1 MICEHKRES
10 RSAPASTPL
19 PSLGTCLES
28 SWLWLC
34 AGFPPFA
41 APVLGVSGLTL
52 GRQSV
57 EPLLTSVECLPPH
70 SFTHDSLQQPLLR
83 LWLSLFP
90 LYLFLPSATARFSIV
105 FAAILLPAAP
115 LTAASPCPSSA
126 NHCLILPLSLS
137 GEGSPKGTYEIGKV
151 ITLS

>member
-19 PSLGTCLES
+19 PLPSLGTCLES
-28 SWLWLC
+28 SWLC
-34 AGFPPFA
+34 AGFPCMAPPLA
-41 APVLGVSGLTL
+41 APLLGVSGLTL

-70 SFTHDSLQQPLLR
+70 SFTHDSLQQQPLLT
-83 LWLSLFP
+83 LALAPALTAPLYP
-90 LYLFLPSATARFSIV
+90 LYLSFPSATARFSIV

-115 LTAASPCPSSA
+115 LTAASPCPPT
-126 NHCLILPLSLS
+126 HCLILPLSLW
-137 GEGSPKGTYEIGKV
+137 
-151 ITLS
+151 

>member
-1 MICEHKRES
+1 MSLVRLQPRPRCHRWV
-10 RSAPASTPL
+10 PA
-19 PSLGTCLES
+19 
-28 SWLWLC
+28 WRA
-34 AGFPPFA
+34 AGSVPGSPC
-41 APVLGVSGLTL
+41 GVSGLTL

-83 LWLSLFP
+83 LWLWLRISLSTSLSPFCHCP
-90 LYLFLPSATARFSIV
+90 FFNCVCRDFTARCAFDSRQ
-105 FAAILLPAAP
+105 
-115 LTAASPCPSSA
+115 S
-126 NHCLILPLSLS
+126 LSLYPLPDP